1 MDNQALYQ
9 QVIIDHARKP
19 RHCYRMKNPTH
30 MASGKNPVCGDDI
43 TVYIELNDSQ
53 VLEVSFEGSGC
64 AICMA
69 SASMMSEHA
78 RGKSKEDVLKVI
90 HAFIDMQTHH
100 DEKDYETTLGKCSIL
115 EGVKHYPLRIK
126 CATLAWHALKAAVE
140 SDKNSLTVSTE

>member
-19 RHCYRMKNPTH
+19 RHCYRMDNPTQ

-43 TVYIELNDSQ
+43 TVYIELNDGQ

-90 HAFIDMQTHH
+90 DDFIGMQTNH
-100 DEKDYETTLGKCSIL
+100 DENDYEKTLGKCSIL

>member
-19 RHCYRMKNPTH
+19 RHCYRMSDPTQL
-30 MASGKNPVCGDDI
+30 ASGKNPVCGDDI
-43 TVYIELNDSQ
+43 TVYIQLKDDH

-69 SASMMSEHA
+69 SASMMSEWTQ
-78 RGKSKEDVLKVI
+78 GKSKDEVLSIIKN
-90 HAFIDMQTHH
+90 FIEMQTK
-100 DEKDYETTLGKCSIL
+100 DLNIDYEKTLGKCSIL

-140 SDKNSLTVSTE
+140 SDKNSLTVST